1 MLIESI
7 ALGLVYGFAL
17 FEWTGIV
24 AGGLVAPGYMA
35 LYFNDPVSIAVCLAT
50 ALLTLGIVRIL
61 SSYCILYGRR
71 RFIVSV
77 LIAFFLQWT
86 VVGGLMDAEFARGTL
101 DLIGFIIPGL
111 LANEMQ
117 RQGIGVTLAALLV
130 LSGLVWI
137 TMHLF
142 ALI

>member
-50 ALLTLGIVRIL
+50 ALLTLGVVRIL

>member
-71 RFIVSV
+71 RFIVCV